1 MAWPFKRL
9 KFLYSVSKNLFCT
22 TQSVRFSSLTNR
34 LVFCRVKIGEYCGNH
49 TGTHVKKIIFLM
61 WYDFEFQRVD
71 HTHRCVE
78 MFLVYKHGD
87 AAKI

>member
-1 MAWPFKRL
+1 
-9 KFLYSVSKNLFCT
+9 
-22 TQSVRFSSLTNR
+22 
-34 LVFCRVKIGEYCGNH
+34 
-49 TGTHVKKIIFLM
+49 M

-71 HTHRCVE
+71 HTHRSVE